1 MKNNKGI
8 TLIALVITIIVLLI
22 LAGITIAMLTGD
34 NGLLTKT
41 NDAKVTDMRATADEK
56 VNLAIAAMNLELQRV
71 KVTKSNYDPA
81 VDTYET
87 SKKIIDILASDL
99 TPNGNATTDDW
110 TVPSALPGTTNGTVT
125 VTYKNAQFVKA
136 NSNKSRTYTI
146 QLKKTG
152 ISLVPST
159 QETPNPNEA

>member
-34 NGLLTKT
+34 NGLLTKS
-41 NDAKVTDMRATADEK
+41 NEAKVTDMRATADEK
-56 VNLAIAAMNLELQRV
+56 VNLAVAAMNLELRKV

-81 VDTYET
+81 VDTT
-87 SKKIIDILASDL
+87 DGSATIIDILSDDL
-99 TPNGNATTDDW
+99 KPNSTDPTAETDW
-110 TVPSALPGTTNGTVT
+110 IVPANLPGTTDGSVT

-136 NSNKSRTYTI
+136 NGNKSRTYTI
-146 QLKKTG
+146 QLTKAG
-152 ISLVPST
+152 IKLI
-159 QETPNPNEA
+159 ETAENVVE